1 MRGAGARDVA
11 RRTAYLTVVVALLVT
26 GCSGTEP
33 PAAPSDPA
41 VTPGEWDGPMSR
53 EEYLTELAEIHG
65 IEDPPPVEVVEEI
78 APDADGLRL
87 IAECYAEH
95 GWPAT
100 FDGDGIT
107 IEGIPPE
114 QQEAFDLDRYV
125 CDAQYPVAEKYRSL
139 SPEEHLRRWYAYLT
153 TTYVPCVEALGYDIS
168 EPPTLETFLASGG
181 QTWIPNAQVGDQTR
195 ARGEDFRSVDEQCP
209 QQMPPE
215 MREP

>member
-41 VTPGEWDGPMSR
+41 VPPGEWDGPMSR

-65 IEDPPPVEVVEEI
+65 IEDPPPVEIVQEI
-78 APDADGLRL
+78 AQDDDGLRL

-95 GWPAT
+95 GWPST
-100 FDGDGIT
+100 FDGDGIVT
-107 IEGIPPE
+107 EGIPPE
-114 QQEAFDLDRYV
+114 QQEAFDLDRYI
-125 CDAQYPVAEKYRSL
+125 CNASYPVAERYRSL
-139 SPEEHLRRWYAYLT
+139 SPQEHLSRWYAYLLQ
-153 TTYVPCVEALGYDIS
+153 TYVPCVEALGYEIS

-181 QTWIPNAQVGDQTR
+181 SQWIPNEEVFRQSQAQD
-195 ARGEDFRSVDEQCP
+195 EDFTRVEEQCP
-209 QQMPPE
+209 QDMPLE
-215 MREP
+215 MLEQ